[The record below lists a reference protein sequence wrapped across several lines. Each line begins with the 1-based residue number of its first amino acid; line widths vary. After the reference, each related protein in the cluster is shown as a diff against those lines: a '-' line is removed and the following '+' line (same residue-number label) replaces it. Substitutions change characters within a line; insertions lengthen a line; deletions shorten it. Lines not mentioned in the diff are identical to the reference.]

1 MFKPIFLVC
10 RVFLCVCIL
19 NVFRVFSR
27 FVYLFAKVDAIVVI
41 DRSRILGLADRRNAG
56 TDERQN
62 PHSPRFSLGLLD
74 LFSRFFVKVD
84 AIVVTDGSRILGLGD
99 LGMNGMGI
107 SIGKLDLYV
116 AAAGFHPARV
126 LPCVIDVGTNNPKLR
141 KDKWYEVEL
150 VAGN

>member
-1 MFKPIFLVC
+1 MQF
-10 RVFLCVCIL
+10 
-19 NVFRVFSR
+19 
-27 FVYLFAKVDAIVVI
+27 
-41 DRSRILGLADRRNAG
+41 
-56 TDERQN
+56 
-62 PHSPRFSLGLLD
+62 LLD
-74 LFSRFFVKVD
+74 FCSIFDKVD

-141 KDKWYEVEL
+141 EDKRYGL
-150 VAGN
+150 GSTRRQAAQS